1 MIRNHHLKTTL
12 LRKNNQSQSFSGI
25 TFAETLKQ
33 KPQDSMKHFIALAFA
48 ALTTVAVGQK
58 QVVSAYNANK
68 SGDYVAA
75 AGYIEEAITIEKA
88 AIKDKT
94 WRYRGEI
101 YLNIATDSALSAQY
115 PRALW
120 TAMESYT
127 KAKELDVKGSYE
139 REIITGLGLVQTTA
153 GNQGINDYTA
163 ENYESAASKFDL
175 SADVAGMFDVID
187 TMAIFN
193 AALCY
198 EKSNNVDMA
207 VARYKTCGSHGYQV
221 PNVYLFVANLL
232 RQANRVEEALAE
244 LQSARE
250 LFPREQSLIIEE
262 LNIYLEGKDFERA
275 ENNLKLAAEGD
286 PTNEIL
292 WFSLGSVY
300 DNLGKSELAAEAY
313 LKALE
318 LESSYFDAN
327 YNLGAMYFNEAVA
340 GINAAN
346 DMWKPR
352 MTKTESA
359 RQKEL
364 EEAAKAKFIEA
375 RPYLESAHET
385 NPEDIDTI
393 RSLRDIYARTGQD
406 ELMLKMSNL
415 LK

>member
-1 MIRNHHLKTTL
+1 M
-12 LRKNNQSQSFSGI
+12 KNI
-25 TFAETLKQ
+25 FAIV
-33 KPQDSMKHFIALAFA
+33 FIAA
-48 ALTTVAVGQK
+48 ASVAVAQK

-68 SGDYVAA
+68 SGDYKAA

-88 AIKDKT
+88 ALKDKT

-101 YLNIATDSALSAQY
+101 YLNIANDSALVLEF
-115 PRALW
+115 PNALW
-120 TAMESYT
+120 VAKESYT
-127 KAKELDVKGSYE
+127 KAKELDTKGNYE

-153 GNQGINDYTA
+153 GNQGITDYTT
-163 ENYESAASKFDL
+163 ENYTGAAAKFDL
-175 SADVAGMFDVID
+175 SAEVAGMFDVID
-187 TMAIFN
+187 TMAVFN

-198 EKSNNVDMA
+198 EKSGDVDLA
-207 VARYKTCGSHGYQV
+207 VARYKACGSYGYQV

-232 RQANRVEEALAE
+232 RQDGRVEEALTE
-244 LQSARE
+244 LQAARE

-262 LNIYLEGKDFERA
+262 LNIYLENKDYERA

-300 DNLGKSELAAEAY
+300 DNLGKTDLAAESY

-318 LESSYFDAN
+318 INAAYFDAN
-327 YNLGAMYFNEAVA
+327 YNLGAMYFNEAVQ

-352 MTKTESA
+352 MTKAESA
-359 RQKEL
+359 EQKAL
-364 EEAAKAKFIEA
+364 EDAAKEKFIEA
-375 RPYLESAHET
+375 RPYLEAAHEA

-406 ELMLKMSNL
+406 ELMLKMSGL

>member
-1 MIRNHHLKTTL
+1 
-12 LRKNNQSQSFSGI
+12 
-25 TFAETLKQ
+25 
-33 KPQDSMKHFIALAFA
+33 MKHFIAVAFA
-48 ALTTVAVGQK
+48 AIATISLGQK

-68 SGDYVAA
+68 SGDYSAA

-101 YLNIATDSALSAQY
+101 YLNIANDSVLSIQY
-115 PRALW
+115 PQALW

-153 GNQGINDYTA
+153 GNQGINDYVEEKFETA
-163 ENYESAASKFDL
+163 AAKFDL
-175 SADVAGMFDVID
+175 SAAVAGMFEVVD

-198 EKSNNVDMA
+198 EKSNNIDLA
-207 VARYKTCGSHGYQV
+207 IARYKTCGGHGYQV

-232 RQANRVEEALAE
+232 RQADRDEEALIE
-244 LQSARE
+244 LQAARE

-262 LNIYLEGKDFERA
+262 LNIYLEAKDFERA

-300 DNLGKSELAAEAY
+300 DNLGKSEMAAEAY

-318 LESSYFDAN
+318 LDANYFDAN

-340 GINAAN
+340 GINEAN

-352 MTKTESA
+352 MTKAESA
-359 RQKEL
+359 KQKEL
-364 EEAAKAKFIEA
+364 EEAAKAKFMEA
-375 RPYLESAHET
+375 RPFLEAAHES

-406 ELMLKMSNL
+406 DLMLKMSNL

>member
-1 MIRNHHLKTTL
+1 M
-12 LRKNNQSQSFSGI
+12 KNI
-25 TFAETLKQ
+25 FAIV
-33 KPQDSMKHFIALAFA
+33 FIAA
-48 ALTTVAVGQK
+48 ASVAVAQK

-68 SGDYVAA
+68 SGDYKAA
-75 AGYIEEAITIEKA
+75 AGYIEQAVVCQKA
-88 AIKDKT
+88 MAKDKT

-101 YLNIATDSALSAQY
+101 YLNIANDSALAVEF
-115 PRALW
+115 PNALW
-120 TAMESYT
+120 VAKESYT
-127 KAKELDVKGSYE
+127 KAKELDTKGSYE

-153 GNQGINDYTA
+153 GNQGINDYVEEKFETA
-163 ENYESAASKFDL
+163 AAKFDL
-175 SADVAGMFDVID
+175 SAEVAGMFAVVD

-198 EKSNNVDMA
+198 EKSNNVDLA
-207 VARYKTCGSHGYQV
+207 IARYKTCGGHGYQV

-232 RQANRVEEALAE
+232 RQADRDEEALIE
-244 LQSARE
+244 LQAARE

-262 LNIYLEGKDFERA
+262 LNIYLEAKDFERA

-300 DNLGKSELAAEAY
+300 DNLGKSEMAAEAY

-318 LESSYFDAN
+318 LDANYFDAN

-340 GINAAN
+340 GINEAN

-352 MTKTESA
+352 MTKAESA
-359 RQKEL
+359 EQKEL
-364 EEAAKAKFIEA
+364 EEAAKAKFMEA
-375 RPYLESAHET
+375 RPFLEAAHES

-406 ELMLKMSNL
+406 DLMLKMSNL

>member
-1 MIRNHHLKTTL
+1 M
-12 LRKNNQSQSFSGI
+12 KNI
-25 TFAETLKQ
+25 FAIV
-33 KPQDSMKHFIALAFA
+33 FIAA
-48 ALTTVAVGQK
+48 ASVAVAQK

-68 SGDYVAA
+68 SGDYKAA

-88 AIKDKT
+88 ALKDKT

-101 YLNIATDSALSAQY
+101 YLNIANDSALVLEF
-115 PRALW
+115 PNALW
-120 TAMESYT
+120 VAKESYT
-127 KAKELDVKGSYE
+127 KAKELDTKGNYE

-153 GNQGINDYTA
+153 GNQGITDYTT
-163 ENYESAASKFDL
+163 ENYTGAAAKFDL
-175 SADVAGMFDVID
+175 SAEVAGMFDVID
-187 TMAIFN
+187 TMAVFN

-198 EKSNNVDMA
+198 EKSGDVDLA
-207 VARYKTCGSHGYQV
+207 VARYKACGSYGYQV

-232 RQANRVEEALAE
+232 RQDGRVEEALTE
-244 LQSARE
+244 LQAARE
-250 LFPREQSLIIEE
+250 MFPREQSLIIEE
-262 LNIYLEGKDFERA
+262 LNIYLENKDYERA

-300 DNLGKSELAAEAY
+300 DNLGKTDLAAESY

-318 LESSYFDAN
+318 INAAYFDAN
-327 YNLGAMYFNEAVA
+327 YNLGAMYFNEAVQ

-352 MTKTESA
+352 MTKAESA
-359 RQKEL
+359 EQKAL
-364 EEAAKAKFIEA
+364 EDAAKEKFIEA
-375 RPYLESAHET
+375 RPYLEAAHEA

-406 ELMLKMSNL
+406 ELMLKMSGL

>member
-1 MIRNHHLKTTL
+1 M
-12 LRKNNQSQSFSGI
+12 KNI
-25 TFAETLKQ
+25 FAIV
-33 KPQDSMKHFIALAFA
+33 FIAAASVALA
-48 ALTTVAVGQK
+48 QK

-68 SGDYVAA
+68 SGEYKAA

-88 AIKDKT
+88 ALKDKT

-101 YLNIATDSALSAQY
+101 YLNIANDSALTIEF
-115 PRALW
+115 PNALW
-120 TAMESYT
+120 VAKESYT
-127 KAKELDVKGSYE
+127 KAKELDTKGNYE

-153 GNQGINDYTA
+153 GNQGITDYTT
-163 ENYESAASKFDL
+163 ENYTEAAAKFDL
-175 SADVAGMFDVID
+175 SAEVAGMFDVID
-187 TMAIFN
+187 TMAVFN

-198 EKSNNVDMA
+198 EKSGDVDLA
-207 VARYKTCGSHGYQV
+207 VTRYKMCGSYGYQV

-232 RQANRVEEALAE
+232 RQDGRVEEALTE
-244 LQSARE
+244 LQAARE
-250 LFPREQSLIIEE
+250 SFPREQSLIIEE
-262 LNIYLEGKDFERA
+262 LNIYLENKDYERA
-275 ENNLKLAAEGD
+275 ESNLKLAAEGD

-300 DNLGKSELAAEAY
+300 DNLGKTELAAEAY

-318 LESSYFDAN
+318 INAAYFDAN
-327 YNLGAMYFNEAVA
+327 YNLGAMYFNEAVQ

-352 MTKTESA
+352 MTKAESTE
-359 RQKEL
+359 QKAL
-364 EEAAKAKFIEA
+364 EDAAKEKFIEA
-375 RPYLESAHET
+375 RPFLEAAHKS

-406 ELMLKMSNL
+406 DLLLKMNDL

>member
-1 MIRNHHLKTTL
+1 
-12 LRKNNQSQSFSGI
+12 
-25 TFAETLKQ
+25 
-33 KPQDSMKHFIALAFA
+33 MKHFIAVAFA
-48 ALTTVAVGQK
+48 AIATISLGQK

-68 SGDYVAA
+68 SGDYSAA

-101 YLNIATDSALSAQY
+101 YLNIANDSVLSIQY
-115 PRALW
+115 PQALW

-153 GNQGINDYTA
+153 GNQGINDYVEEKFETA
-163 ENYESAASKFDL
+163 AAKFDL
-175 SADVAGMFDVID
+175 SAEVAGMFEVVD

-198 EKSNNVDMA
+198 EKSNNVDLA
-207 VARYKTCGSHGYQV
+207 IARYKTCGGHGYQV

-232 RQANRVEEALAE
+232 RQADRDEEALIE
-244 LQSARE
+244 LQAARE

-262 LNIYLEGKDFERA
+262 LNIYLEAKDFERA

-300 DNLGKSELAAEAY
+300 DNLGKSEMAAEAY

-318 LESSYFDAN
+318 LDANYFDAN

-340 GINAAN
+340 GINEAN

-352 MTKTESA
+352 MTKAESA
-359 RQKEL
+359 KQKAL
-364 EEAAKAKFIEA
+364 EEAAKAKFMEA
-375 RPYLESAHET
+375 RPFLEAAHES

-406 ELMLKMSNL
+406 DLMLKMSNL